1 VSTVSRLHQRGP
13 FVARQIAFSQ
23 ARGALGWDYPTG
35 ERAPFNCRCRL
46 YRMPALFV
54 SSDLGDVL
62 PTSGVRGGGG
72 PFFGSERFHDAQFGR
87 EPIGN
92 STGNPLIFS
101 YKGRA
106 MEQLHLPL
114 LARLDGPAVVPAEYV
129 QRVQSYREAV
139 QLCYSL
145 RRVKLTKRDIAQA
158 AGLYPPH
165 VTDYLSSKP
174 VKRELPGRY
183 ITAFESACGN
193 TAISQWLALGSKLTV
208 LEEMQAAR
216 RAA

>member
-1 VSTVSRLHQRGP
+1 
-13 FVARQIAFSQ
+13 
-23 ARGALGWDYPTG
+23 
-35 ERAPFNCRCRL
+35 
-46 YRMPALFV
+46 
-54 SSDLGDVL
+54 
-62 PTSGVRGGGG
+62 
-72 PFFGSERFHDAQFGR
+72 
-87 EPIGN
+87 
-92 STGNPLIFS
+92 
-101 YKGRA
+101 
-106 MEQLHLPL
+106 LHLPL

>member
-1 VSTVSRLHQRGP
+1 M
-13 FVARQIAFSQ
+13 
-23 ARGALGWDYPTG
+23 GWDYPTG
-35 ERAPFNCRCRL
+35 ERAPFNRRCRQ
-46 YRMPALFV
+46 YRKPALFRF
-54 SSDLGDVL
+54 SSDLGEVL
-62 PTSGVRGGGG
+62 PLPVGGGSDG
-72 PFFGSERFHDAQFGR
+72 PFFGSERFHGAQFGR